1 MLGMAVK
8 GTKFCPHSFVVL
20 SFPWT
25 CRLLQNKI
33 GKKCTANH
41 DIWGWAEIV
50 PVLWLYTCNP
60 NCIHATKLY
69 TYNPKFLQ
77 RINGVISPTL
87 PLKKMRKGFFSFFN
101 FFVVVAIILSGTVT
115 HRCSYSKTNT
125 QTQTHTHAQM
135 LMFTHTPIH
144 KSKHTVTAD
153 NTEKLY

>member
-33 GKKCTANH
+33 
-41 DIWGWAEIV
+41 
-50 PVLWLYTCNP
+50 
-60 NCIHATKLY
+60 
-69 TYNPKFLQ
+69 
-77 RINGVISPTL
+77 R
-87 PLKKMRKGFFSFFN
+87 KKMYSESRHLRSSWDCSRAVSVYMQPKAPAKDEWCHLPNTSPKENEKRLFLF
-101 FFVVVAIILSGTVT
+101 LSLPFLLLLQLFYQAQLLINVLTQRQT
-115 HRCSYSKTNT
+115 HKHR
-125 QTQTHTHAQM
+125 HTHAQM